1 MYKWLVVVPA
11 YGVKLTNKKAINEHF
26 EADRDFVTVGLNG
39 GKYVNKS
46 DALRMGLTLEV
57 RYGKNLEKLT
67 VLNEK
72 KDKES

>member
-1 MYKWLVVVPA
+1 MSNWLVVIPA
-11 YGVKLTNKKAINEHF
+11 YGTKLGNKKLIREYF
-26 EADRDFVTVGLNG
+26 DADRDFVTVGIGG

-46 DALRMGLTLEV
+46 DVVKMGLTLEV

-72 KDKES
+72 NTRS

>member
-1 MYKWLVVVPA
+1 MSSWLVVIPA
-11 YGVKLTNKKAINEHF
+11 YGTKLGNKKAISEHF
-26 EADRDFVTVGLNG
+26 DADRDFVTVGLNG

-46 DALRMGLTLEV
+46 DATRMGLTLEV

-72 KDKES
+72 RTRS

>member
-1 MYKWLVVVPA
+1 MSSWLVVIPA
-11 YGVKLTNKKAINEHF
+11 YGTKLGNKKLIREYFDAN
-26 EADRDFVTVGLNG
+26 RDFVTVGLNG

-46 DALRMGLTLEV
+46 DAIRMGLTLEV

-72 KDKES
+72 KIRS